1 MRAFKHEKFA
11 SKRARLRVHGHRN
24 KVVFGRLGKVVKGV
38 TLARDYCERNI
49 YFYPVM
55 HKSVSLIVRQ

>member
-38 TLARDYCERNI
+38 TLARDYSERNI

-55 HKSVSLIVRQ
+55 R